1 MSRIP
6 ATPARSGPPSR
17 SRGNESFVDRHP
29 AGPPAS
35 LQHSLGLPDVLSPAR
50 LGARRTAAPSP
61 RCRSWSPAALLGL
74 LIAVALLLTPWAPA
88 LAATEE
94 AVLAG
99 GCFWCLEHDL
109 EELPGVLDVESGYSG
124 GKKPNPTYQEVSG
137 GGTGYQESVRVRFDN
152 TKLRY
157 EALLRVYWRN
167 IDPFDGGGQFCD
179 RGDSYRPVIF
189 TTSATQA
196 VEARNSL
203 VAAARELGKPAASLK
218 VSVRALTRFWPA
230 ETYHQNYARRNGL
243 RYRYYRWA
251 CRRDQRLDAVW
262 GGLARLGERWRN
274 AGQAAAVPTPASA
287 PVPAPATAARSGTGA
302 AAGSATLPPGGSG
315 AAISGRAGPAP
326 AAGSST
332 GPSAAGAAVAPLPA
346 APAIAAIP
354 RGSSL
359 GRSRGAPP

>member
-1 MSRIP
+1 
-6 ATPARSGPPSR
+6 
-17 SRGNESFVDRHP
+17 
-29 AGPPAS
+29 
-35 LQHSLGLPDVLSPAR
+35 
-50 LGARRTAAPSP
+50 
-61 RCRSWSPAALLGL
+61 
-74 LIAVALLLTPWAPA
+74 
-88 LAATEE
+88 
-94 AVLAG
+94 
-99 GCFWCLEHDL
+99 
-109 EELPGVLDVESGYSG
+109 
-124 GKKPNPTYQEVSG
+124 
-137 GGTGYQESVRVRFDN
+137 
-152 TKLRY
+152 
-157 EALLRVYWRN
+157 
-167 IDPFDGGGQFCD
+167 
-179 RGDSYRPVIF
+179 
-189 TTSATQA
+189 

-230 ETYHQNYARRNGL
+230 EIYHQNYARRNGL

-274 AGQAAAVPTPASA
+274 AGQAAAVPA

>member
-6 ATPARSGPPSR
+6 AIEAVSGPLYRPSGDGGSGDSHPAR
-17 SRGNESFVDRHP
+17 
-29 AGPPAS
+29 PPAPFPE
-35 LQHSLGLPDVLSPAR
+35 HSLGLPAVPIAA
-50 LGARRTAAPSP
+50 GPGVRRPAAPSS
-61 RCRSWSPAALLGL
+61 RYRSWSPAALLGL

-157 EALLRVYWRN
+157 EALLRAYWRN

-218 VSVRALTRFWPA
+218 VGVRALTHVWPA
-230 ETYHQNYARRNGL
+230 ENYHQNYARRNGL

-262 GGLARLGERWRN
+262 GSQARRGERWRN
-274 AGQAAAVPTPASA
+274 AGQAR
-287 PVPAPATAARSGTGA
+287 VPAPATGSGTGA
-302 AAGSATLPPGGSG
+302 PAGSATLPSGGSG
-315 AAISGRAGPAP
+315 AAIPGRAGLAP
-326 AAGSST
+326 EAGSS
-332 GPSAAGAAVAPLPA
+332 PSPSGAGAAVVPLPA
-346 APAIAAIP
+346 APAIAK
-354 RGSSL
+354 
-359 GRSRGAPP
+359 AP